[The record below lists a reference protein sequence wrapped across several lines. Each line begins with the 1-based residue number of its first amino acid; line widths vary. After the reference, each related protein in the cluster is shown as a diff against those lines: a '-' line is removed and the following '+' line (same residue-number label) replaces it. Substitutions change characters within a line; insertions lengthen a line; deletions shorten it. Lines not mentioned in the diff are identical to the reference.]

1 MGEIRLLETEWLG
14 FIANH
19 KCHSILQFSF
29 SREMYGNKVQLEN
42 KEIKKYEL

>member
-1 MGEIRLLETEWLG
+1 MVEIKLLETEWLG

-19 KCHSILQFSF
+19 KCRSVLQFSF
-29 SREMYGNKVQLEN
+29 SRAMVIKELEN